1 MKVILIQD
9 VKALGKKAQLINV
22 SDGYARNFLLPK
34 GLAVEARSEA
44 LNDLKNKEKA
54 AQYKTEQERQA
65 ANEIKQKLECCTV
78 KINVSCGADGH
89 LYGSVTSK
97 DLQEELEK
105 QCGIK
110 IDRRKIDMNTV
121 KAYGSYAFDVKLYPG
136 IVGKINLIVAEK

>member
-34 GLAVEARSEA
+34 GLAVEASSQA

-78 KINVSCGADGH
+78 KINVSCGADG
-89 LYGSVTSK
+89 
-97 DLQEELEK
+97 QELEK

>member
-1 MKVILIQD
+1 MKVILTQD
-9 VKALGKKAQLINV
+9 VKAQGKKGQLINV

-34 GLAVEARSEA
+34 GLAVEANSQA

-54 AQYKTEQERQA
+54 AQYKTELERQK
-65 ANEIKQKLECCTV
+65 ANEIKERLEGCSV
-78 KINVSCGADGH
+78 KINVACGADGH

-97 DLQEELEK
+97 DLEELEK

>member
-1 MKVILIQD
+1 MKVILTQD
-9 VKALGKKAQLINV
+9 VKAQGKNGQLINV

-34 GLAVEARSEA
+34 GLAVEANSKA

-54 AQYKTEQERQA
+54 AQYKTELERQK
-65 ANEIKQKLECCTV
+65 ANEIKERLEGCSV
-78 KINVSCGADGH
+78 KINVACGADGH